1 MAELHHPDTDPTIGR
16 LVSDATR
23 DVSSLIRNEIQL
35 AKTEVQLSVKAGGT
49 GIGLFGGAA
58 FFVLMGLVMLSMAF
72 AYLINWNGDGLALQ
86 WAFLIVFGF
95 YLLVAAL
102 LGYIGIRK
110 VKQVRAPERAISQG
124 KEIPRALKGRG

>member
-1 MAELHHPDTDPTIGR
+1 MANEPVKDTDPTIGR

-23 DVSSLIRNEIQL
+23 DLSTLVHKEIEL
-35 AKTEVQLSVKAGGT
+35 AKTELQVSVKNGGV
-49 GIGLFGGAA
+49 GIGLFAGAA

-86 WAFLIVFGF
+86 WAFLIVFGA

-102 LGYIGIRK
+102 LGFIGLRK
-110 VKQVRAPERAISQG
+110 VKKVKGPQMAIAQAQ
-124 KEIPRALKGRG
+124 ETNQILKRD